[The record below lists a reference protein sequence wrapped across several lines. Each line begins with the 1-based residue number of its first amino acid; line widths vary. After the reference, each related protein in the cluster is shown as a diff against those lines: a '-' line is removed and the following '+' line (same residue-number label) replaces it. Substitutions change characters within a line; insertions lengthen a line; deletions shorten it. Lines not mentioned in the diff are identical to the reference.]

1 MEGTQSG
8 PGGASVISGIQ
19 HLDARF
25 FKTRLCAFN
34 MGGNCARGARCTFAH
49 SAVQLMKQPE
59 LKCTKICRNVS
70 TKAGCSWGDSCR
82 FAHCSQR
89 PLPKMASLYPML
101 EAASQKPKVQA
112 PPIASVGENLR
123 QPMGWNSDTE
133 CPDLQLYNDTISKHN
148 ACCAQARLPV
158 SRESTTYS
166 ERSDEHSLPDEDYEA
181 QLCHDPIQA
190 KAQET
195 QPGAWY
201 SGDSAER
208 WADMT
213 IEFDSQYFAPG
224 FEGHCPAEARR
235 CQAAWGS

>member
-89 PLPKMASLYPML
+89 PLPKMALLYPVL
-101 EAASQKPKVQA
+101 EAGSQKQKVQA
-112 PPIASVGENLR
+112 PPSAAVDENLLKPTGR
-123 QPMGWNSDTE
+123 SSNSEYLDMQLSKDTM
-133 CPDLQLYNDTISKHN
+133 SKHN
-148 ACCAQARLPV
+148 ACYAQGKLPF
-158 SRESTTYS
+158 SRESTTFS
-166 ERSDEHSLPDEDYEA
+166 EQSDEYSIPDEDDEA
-181 QLCHDPIQA
+181 QLCHDPVKA
-190 KAQET
+190 KAQDARPPT
-195 QPGAWY
+195 WR
-201 SGDSAER
+201 SAER

-213 IEFDSQYFAPG
+213 NDFDSQYFAPG
-224 FEGHCPAEARR
+224 SEGHC
-235 CQAAWGS
+235 SSDF